1 MQTTRK
7 TTGNNLRRSEVAETM
22 ESRERRLR
30 LRVQAKGRVK
40 RTWATETDLIKQV
53 IKVDA
58 GYL

>member
-7 TTGNNLRRSEVAETM
+7 TTGNNLRRSEMAETM

-30 LRVQAKGRVK
+30 LRLQATGKEK
-40 RTWATETDLIKQV
+40 RTWASETDLIKQV